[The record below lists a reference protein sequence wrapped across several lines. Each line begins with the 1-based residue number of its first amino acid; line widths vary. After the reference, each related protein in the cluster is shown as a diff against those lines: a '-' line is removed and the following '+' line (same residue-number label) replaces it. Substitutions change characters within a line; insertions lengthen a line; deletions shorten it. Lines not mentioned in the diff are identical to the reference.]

1 VPRPS
6 SWAGAA
12 CAAALGLV
20 LGAGPAA
27 AAGGPHSDWGWPL
40 AGHPRVVRA
49 FDPPPQRWAAGHRG
63 IDLLARD
70 GAVVRAAGAGSV
82 TFAGPLAGRG
92 VVVVTHRNGTRTTY
106 EPVTATVTRGE
117 RVGAGDAL
125 GRLTAANGHCLPLA
139 CLHWGRRRGDVYL
152 DPMLLLRRGPARLL
166 PVWAAARDGPA
177 LERTRSRPMAAGRS
191 AKRATSRSPAPG
203 LSWRL
208 ASDAVA
214 ERPMAAAAGLVGLV
228 ALASRRRRAQSRAGS
243 SAASSA

>member
-6 SWAGAA
+6 SWAAAA
-12 CAAALGLV
+12 CAVALGL
-20 LGAGPAA
+20 LSGAGPAA
-27 AAGGPHSDWGWPL
+27 AAGGPHPGWDWPL

-63 IDLLARD
+63 VDLLARD

-92 VVVVTHRNGTRTTY
+92 VVVVTHGDGTRTTY
-106 EPVTATVTRGE
+106 EPVTATVTRGD
-117 RVGAGDAL
+117 RIGAGDAL
-125 GRLTAANGHCLPLA
+125 GRLTAAHSHCLPLA
-139 CLHWGRRRGDVYL
+139 CLHWGLRRGDIYL

-177 LERTRSRPMAAGRS
+177 LDGTRSRPMAAVRS
-191 AKRATSRSPAPG
+191 AQRATRSPAPG
-203 LSWRL
+203 PSWRL
-208 ASDAVA
+208 ASGVVA
-214 ERPMAAAAGLVGLV
+214 ERPVAAAAVLVALV
-228 ALASRRRRAQSRAGS
+228 ALASRRRRAQSRVGS